1 MGVFVRTDSPFFQL
15 LLERP
20 GEKPL
25 RQPTKIPHTPPTP
38 RQRVENKRLAEEAYH
53 TAMRQLAKGAL
64 GHDDG
69 YTKTFTELAAWY
81 RQHRLPKRR
90 GAAREKDLLV
100 PLETFFGATRLRAL
114 TRPRVDEY
122 ETWRLKQVKPVTVN
136 REVDLL
142 KSMMRIAAEN
152 RWAPEKV
159 LFGKR
164 RLHVEK
170 TAKANLTPDQEAAI
184 LAALPHPNDRAL
196 LIMGLDTLARRGDLL
211 DFRRAH
217 DHGTTAD
224 IVDPKNGHP
233 LNVPISPRLRAALDA
248 CLPDPQKSDHVFWQR
263 RQAKNPRDWGGSVAQ
278 MLRRACARAGVPY
291 GRVNQA
297 VTWHRATRATGASR
311 MLARGADIMTV
322 QSIGGW
328 KDLRSVQGYLQAED
342 SNRQEAVK
350 LVSAIPPQSRRE
362 KLKRQLT

>member
-1 MGVFVRTDSPFFQL
+1 MGVFTRPDSPFYQL

-25 RQPTKIPHTPPTP
+25 RQPTKIPHTPPTA
-38 RQRVENKRLAEEAYH
+38 RQKTENRRLAEESYH
-53 TAMRQLAKGAL
+53 AAMRQLAQGAL

-69 YTKTFTELAAWY
+69 YTKTFAELADWY

-100 PLETFFGATRLRAL
+100 PLELFFATTLLRAL

-122 ETWRLKQVKPVTVN
+122 ETWRLRSVKAATVN

-142 KSMMRIAAEN
+142 KSMLRIAGEH
-152 RWAPEKV
+152 RWAPEK
-159 LFGKR
+159 LIYGKR

-170 TAKANLTPDQEAAI
+170 TAKAQLTPDQERAI
-184 LAALPHPNDRAL
+184 LEVLPHPNDRAL

-224 IVDPKNGHP
+224 IVDPKNAQP
-233 LNVPISPRLRAALDA
+233 LNVPISPRLRVALDA
-248 CLPDPQKSDHVFWQR
+248 CLPDPHGSDFVFWQR
-263 RQAKNPRDWGGSVAQ
+263 RQAKNPRDWGGGVAQ
-278 MLRRACARAGVPY
+278 MLRRACARANVPY
-291 GRVNQA
+291 GRTRQA

-311 MLARGADIMTV
+311 MLARGADIKTV

-328 KDLRSVQGYLQAED
+328 KDLRSVQGYLTAED
-342 SNRQEAVK
+342 ANRQAAVK
-350 LVSAIPPQSRRE
+350 LVGSIPSQSRRD
-362 KLKRQLT
+362 KLKRQVT